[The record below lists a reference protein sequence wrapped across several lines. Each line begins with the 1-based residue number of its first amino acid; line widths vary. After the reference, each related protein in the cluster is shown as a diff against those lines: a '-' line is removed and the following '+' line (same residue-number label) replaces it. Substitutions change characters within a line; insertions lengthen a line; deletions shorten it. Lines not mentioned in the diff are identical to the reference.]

1 MAHNV
6 TLSVV
11 GSLDDSVALG
21 ALLDTDPDLRGHVRR
36 AVAQVPEGVLSGGL
50 PDLLIALGSSGVA
63 TALASVLM
71 VWLRQRSGS
80 VSVHIT
86 RPDGTQLELTAER
99 VRALGSDE
107 LRAHVDQLTTQL
119 STDADVA
126 GT

>member
-1 MAHNV
+1 
-6 TLSVV
+6 
-11 GSLDDSVALG
+11 
-21 ALLDTDPDLRGHVRR
+21 
-36 AVAQVPEGVLSGGL
+36 
-50 PDLLIALGSSGVA
+50 
-63 TALASVLM
+63 M

>member
-1 MAHNV
+1 MARNV
-6 TLSVV
+6 TLSVA
-11 GSLDDSVALG
+11 GSLDDSMALG

-107 LRAHVDQLTTQL
+107 LKAHVDELTAQL

>member
-1 MAHNV
+1 MARNV
-6 TLSVV
+6 TLSVA
-11 GSLDDSVALG
+11 GSLDDSMALG

-107 LRAHVDQLTTQL
+107 LKAHVDQLTAQL